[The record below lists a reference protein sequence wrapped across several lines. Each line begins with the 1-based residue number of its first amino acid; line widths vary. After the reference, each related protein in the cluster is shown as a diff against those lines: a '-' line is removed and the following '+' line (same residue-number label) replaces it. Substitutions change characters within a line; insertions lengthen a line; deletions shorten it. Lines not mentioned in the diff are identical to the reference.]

1 MKSAVLCDFMPCGS
15 VRGVNVSEEY
25 GASTFRLEESSDLKL
40 GVAGFSE
47 TSLTRQEHDFESQ
60 KAVILIFGVVR
71 TSHVTCHLLAID

>member
-1 MKSAVLCDFMPCGS
+1 VCDFVPCGS

-40 GVAGFSE
+40 AVAGFSE
-47 TSLTRQEHDFESQ
+47 TSVTLKEHGIVSQ

-71 TSHVTCHLLAID
+71 TSHITLHLLKID